1 MNRLAAL
8 LLVCLT
14 HVAHAK
20 DPWPTWG
27 GPSGNF
33 HAPGKPIKP
42 WTGNLKANWARPLGE
57 GYSAVSVGTLK
68 EQGQMR
74 DVLFTLFRQKGRE
87 FVVALR
93 GENGKQIWAHS
104 YPAPH
109 YPKPQTDLG
118 PGPGPHAAPVLVG
131 DRVITLGVTGI
142 LHCLDRSNGKKLW
155 SHDVL
160 RKFGGTI
167 LYRGHSP
174 TPVVFGKQVIV
185 MVGGKGHAVVSFN
198 LTDGSV
204 HWQALD
210 FPISH
215 STPIL
220 IRRNGKT
227 QLVAFAEKQFVALD
241 PATGKQL
248 WSAAHKVEGGYIASM
263 PVWGNDN
270 RLFFSSAYG
279 SGSWCVELQKSSA
292 KVVWNTPRMQIHH
305 SNAIRIGDTVYGAS
319 GDFGRKIFKAINIR
333 TGKVTLQERKIGRC
347 SLVLVGKQLL
357 VLDEQG
363 RLFLVQPTANGIEI
377 LAQSQLIGGQAWTPP
392 TLVGGTLFVRNRKK
406 LAAYPMLRE

>member
-1 MNRLAAL
+1 
-8 LLVCLT
+8 
-14 HVAHAK
+14 
-20 DPWPTWG
+20 
-27 GPSGNF
+27 
-33 HAPGKPIKP
+33 
-42 WTGNLKANWARPLGE
+42 
-57 GYSAVSVGTLK
+57 
-68 EQGQMR
+68 
-74 DVLFTLFRQKGRE
+74 
-87 FVVALR
+87 
-93 GENGKQIWAHS
+93 
-104 YPAPH
+104 
-109 YPKPQTDLG
+109 
-118 PGPGPHAAPVLVG
+118 
-131 DRVITLGVTGI
+131 
-142 LHCLDRSNGKKLW
+142 
-155 SHDVL
+155 
-160 RKFGGTI
+160 
-167 LYRGHSP
+167 
-174 TPVVFGKQVIV
+174 
-185 MVGGKGHAVVSFN
+185 
-198 LTDGSV
+198 
-204 HWQALD
+204 
-210 FPISH
+210 
-215 STPIL
+215 
-220 IRRNGKT
+220 
-227 QLVAFAEKQFVALD
+227 
-241 PATGKQL
+241 
-248 WSAAHKVEGGYIASM
+248 M